1 MLYIQVLI
9 GVIVVSLTIF
19 IGVIYCRSSK
29 PKKSS
34 SFDIDKSRIDG
45 DDTNFQNFSDYKNLL
60 DSNYDGDKLY
70 GETDK
75 YTWNQNESEIEM
87 FIMLGEYYAQDKDI
101 SAKNIKVTIKSTTL
115 LVIINGREVIN
126 GEFYE
131 KVIPDDCSWLIDTLR
146 SGKKQ
151 LWFTFMKAT
160 PTVKY
165 KHWKMLLK
173 GDQEMKAS
181 KLGPPV
187 LGVDSSDPKSM
198 KNAIDKVCPVSYV
211 CDTN

>member
-1 MLYIQVLI
+1 MLYIQVFI

-19 IGVIYCRSSK
+19 IGVIYCSPSK
-29 PKKSS
+29 PKKPSS
-34 SFDIDKSRIDG
+34 SDKSGTDR
-45 DDTNFQNFSDYKNLL
+45 DDNKFPSFSDYKNLL
-60 DSNYDGDKLY
+60 DSNYDGDILY

-87 FIMLGEYYAQDKDI
+87 FIMLDEYYAQDKNINAKDI
-101 SAKNIKVTIKSTTL
+101 KITIKSTTL
-115 LVIINGREVIN
+115 LVIINGSEVIN

-165 KHWKMLLK
+165 KHWKSLLK

-198 KNAIDKVCPVSYV
+198 KNAIDKVC
-211 CDTN
+211 

>member
-1 MLYIQVLI
+1 MEIDMLYIQVFI
-9 GVIVVSLTIF
+9 GVIVVSMTIF
-19 IGVIYCRSSK
+19 IGVMYCIPSK

-34 SFDIDKSRIDG
+34 SVDIDKAGADG
-45 DDTNFQNFSDYKNLL
+45 DDIKFQSFSDYKNLL
-60 DSNYDGDKLY
+60 DSNYDGDILY

-87 FIMLGEYYAQDKDI
+87 FVMLNDYYTQDEDI
-101 SAKNIKVTIKSTTL
+101 SAKSIKVTIKSTTL

-151 LWFTFMKAT
+151 LWFTFMKST

-198 KNAIDKVCPVSYV
+198 KNAIDKVC
-211 CDTN
+211 

>member
-9 GVIVVSLTIF
+9 GIIVVSLTIF
-19 IGVIYCRSSK
+19 IGVIYCRPSK

-34 SFDIDKSRIDG
+34 SFDIDKSGIDG
-45 DDTNFQNFSDYKNLL
+45 DDTNFQNISDYKNLL
-60 DSNYDGDKLY
+60 DSNYDGDILY

-75 YTWNQNESEIEM
+75 YTWNQNGSEIEM

-101 SAKNIKVTIKSTTL
+101 SAKNIKVTIKSTSL